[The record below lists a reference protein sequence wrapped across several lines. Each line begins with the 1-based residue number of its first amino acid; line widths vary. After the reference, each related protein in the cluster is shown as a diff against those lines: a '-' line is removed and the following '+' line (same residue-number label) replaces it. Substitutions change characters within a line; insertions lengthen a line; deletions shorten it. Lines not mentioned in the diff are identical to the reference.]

1 MLLYS
6 IIPRAP
12 GPALSTH
19 RIVLAAVK
27 DGDRIR
33 DLNVTTDPALTASL
47 CRSDSGQAENL
58 AQDMADLM
66 HDFDAVSR

>member
-1 MLLYS
+1 M
-6 IIPRAP
+6 
-12 GPALSTH
+12 
-19 RIVLAAVK
+19 VK

-33 DLNVTTDPALTASL
+33 DLNVTTDPALTTLL

>member
-1 MLLYS
+1 M
-6 IIPRAP
+6 
-12 GPALSTH
+12 
-19 RIVLAAVK
+19 
-27 DGDRIR
+27 R
-33 DLNVTTDPALTASL
+33 DLNVATDPALTASP